1 MTQELDEKRM
11 DFLKRDFTQGFI
23 AFCGIE
29 AGEVLEG
36 RFCSYINIKDHHRQQ
51 DGFIHAG
58 LLAAMADHTAG
69 YAAFTLVPEGIQ
81 ILTIEFK
88 INFLRPASGNRLE
101 CRSRIIRNGRQIIV
115 GQSEVF
121 DIPAP
126 NAAGLGAQSHG
137 PVNPGAQGPSTASPG
152 SQNLGP
158 AKSGPAKSGAA
169 QNERQV
175 ALATVT
181 MTGVAKA
188 KLVGG

>member
-1 MTQELDEKRM
+1 MTQELDEKRI
-11 DFLKRDFTQGFI
+11 DFLKRDFSQGFI
-23 AFCGIE
+23 SFCGIE
-29 AGEVLEG
+29 AGEVLPG
-36 RFCSYINIKDHHRQQ
+36 RFCSFVNIKEHHRQQ

-58 LLAAMADHTAG
+58 VLAAMADHTAG
-69 YAAFTLVPEGIQ
+69 YAAFTLVPPGIQ

-88 INFLRPASGNRLE
+88 INFLRPAFGNRLE

-121 DIPAP
+121 DILSP
-126 NAAGLGAQSHG
+126 NAAG
-137 PVNPGAQGPSTASPG
+137 PG
-152 SQNLGP
+152 SQNPGP
-158 AKSGPAKSGAA
+158 A